1 MTFTDE
7 QQRDHWQPA
16 MQIDMMSSEESGME
30 GDEEVMLIRPLPWRS
45 EQVNRLMKQ
54 LDQKVES
61 SRTPQARRQVINR
74 VTSSGGFL
82 PSHALGQ
89 KFTALAFQRGSGV
102 PLTKCIDSLT

>member
-7 QQRDHWQPA
+7 QQRDRWQPA

-54 LDQKVES
+54 LDKKVES

-74 VTSSGGFL
+74 VTSSEASSRPMPLDGNL
-82 PSHALGQ
+82 PPWLFREDQEYH
-89 KFTALAFQRGSGV
+89 
-102 PLTKCIDSLT
+102 